1 VTNGKGAATTTTPH
15 HQNINTTATTQ
26 GAGGSDL
33 NGDDRS
39 ENLDRL
45 KDLFLYLD
53 VCCDGDSTPGWL
65 HVAVGYNPHFDENG
79 AYRHTRL
86 NGRPGLEPR
95 PFRWPDEAGVAMD
108 FILAESAKADV
119 WVCPNLMRRD
129 WICTID
135 PKTNREIRK
144 TGRSKGDAVARFTVH
159 ADADGQVDI
168 EKVKAI
174 EGAFAV
180 ASGSP
185 GHAHVYVRLSDP
197 TITSAQH
204 DTLSRG
210 LGAHVVGVDAD
221 CKFSDNDLL
230 RAPGTLNHKAAARGG
245 EPTPVTWLVKP

>member
-1 VTNGKGAATTTTPH
+1 MSAPNVTTPRAE
-15 HQNINTTATTQ
+15 QPGDATNTSRREEADSTNDINGGQ
-26 GAGGSDL
+26 AGEYALADL
-33 NGDDRS
+33 ID
-39 ENLDRL
+39 
-45 KDLFLYLD
+45 YLEA
-53 VCCDGDSTPGWL
+53 CCGDSTRGWL
-65 HVAVGYNPHFDENG
+65 HVAVGYNPHFDKNG
-79 AYRHTRL
+79 TYSHTKL

-95 PFRWPDEAGVAMD
+95 PFRWPDQAGDAMD

-129 WICTID
+129 WIGTID
-135 PKTNREIRK
+135 PKTNHQIRK

-159 ADADGQVDI
+159 SDADGQVDI
-168 EKVKAI
+168 EKVKSI

-180 ASGSP
+180 ASGTP

-210 LGAHVVGVDAD
+210 LGAHVVGADAD